1 MKLSYMTLTFLTN
14 LVNHHQINVADE
26 LYKRLGG
33 NYVYVAFEPLP
44 DWLKKGGY
52 AEFDRPY
59 ILRAYE
65 SSNNQ
70 KRAQELADNSD
81 VVIIGSASE
90 DLVRRRLQQNK
101 ITFHYS
107 ERWFKTGYQSLFSPR
122 AWYFFYKNHI
132 QYRKKRSYMLC
143 ASAFTASDV
152 HKIGAYP
159 HKCFKWGYFTKV
171 DEALDIEH
179 VLQKK
184 RDEHVKIMWCA
195 RFLKLKHPELPVLL
209 ARYLKYCGYDFELSM
224 YGSGEECEV
233 TQRLIDTL
241 GVGDQVTLKGNLPNE
256 EILHAMQAHHI
267 FLFTSDRNEGWG
279 AVLNEAMSNGCTV
292 VGSNEIGSVP
302 FLIQDGKNGCI
313 FESLSLNSLQD
324 KVEYLINHRGICEQ
338 YAREAYR
345 SMCDTWSPRNAAGRL
360 MKLIN
365 VIQEDRLSDYKVE
378 EGPCSW
384 AE

>member
-1 MKLSYMTLTFLTN
+1 MTLTFLTN

-26 LYKRLGG
+26 LYERLGN

-52 AEFDRPY
+52 AEFNRPY

-65 SSNNQ
+65 SLDNQ
-70 KRAQELADNSD
+70 KSAQELADNSD
-81 VVIIGSASE
+81 VVIIGSAPES
-90 DLVRRRLQQNK
+90 LVAKRLQQNK

-107 ERWFKTGYQSLFSPR
+107 ERWFKTGYRSLLSPR

-152 HKIGAYP
+152 HKMGAYP

-171 DEALDIEH
+171 DEALDIES

-184 RDEHVKIMWCA
+184 RDEPVKIMWCA
-195 RFLKLKHPELPVLL
+195 RFLKLKHPELPVRL
-209 ARYLKYCGYDFELSM
+209 AYSLKSRGYNFEINL
-224 YGSGEECEV
+224 YGSGEEYDAV
-233 TQRLIDTL
+233 KGLIASLQVADR
-241 GVGDQVTLKGNLPNE
+241 VTLKGNLPNDQ
-256 EILHAMQAHHI
+256 ILQAMQAHHI

-292 VGSNEIGSVP
+292 VGSDEIGSVP
-302 FLIQDGKNGCI
+302 FLVQEGVNGCI
-313 FESLSLNSLQD
+313 FRSRSLESLQE
-324 KVEYLINHRGICEQ
+324 KVEYLINNRNICEQ
-338 YAREAYR
+338 YAREAYVAMR
-345 SMCDTWSPRNAAGRL
+345 DCWSPRKAAERL
-360 MKLIN
+360 MELIN
-365 VIQEDRLSDYKVE
+365 VIQEGGFSRYKVE

>member
-1 MKLSYMTLTFLTN
+1 MTLTFLTN

-26 LYKRLGG
+26 LYERLGN

-107 ERWFKTGYQSLFSPR
+107 ERWFKTGYQSLLSPR
-122 AWYFFYKNHI
+122 AWCFFYKNHI
-132 QYRKKRSYMLC
+132 QYRNKRSYMLC

-152 HKIGAYP
+152 HKVGAYP
-159 HKCFKWGYFTKV
+159 HKCFKWGYFTEV
-171 DEALDIEH
+171 DEALDIER

-195 RFLKLKHPELPVLL
+195 RFLKWKHPELPVRL
-209 ARYLKYCGYDFELSM
+209 AYSLKSRGYDFEINL
-224 YGSGEECEV
+224 YGSGEEYDAV
-233 TQRLIDTL
+233 KRLIAL
-241 GVGDQVTLKGNLPNE
+241 LQVADRVSLKGNLPND
-256 EILHAMQAHHI
+256 EILQAMQAHHI

-292 VGSNEIGSVP
+292 IGANEIGSVP
-302 FLIQDGKNGCI
+302 FLVRDGVNGCI
-313 FESLSLNSLQD
+313 FRSQSLESLQE
-324 KVEYLINHRGICEQ
+324 KVEYLINNRNICEQ

-360 MKLIN
+360 MELIN

-384 AE
+384 EE

>member
-1 MKLSYMTLTFLTN
+1 MRVIFLTN

-26 LYKRLGG
+26 LYERLGN

-65 SSNNQ
+65 SSDNQ

-81 VVIIGSASE
+81 VVIIGSAPES
-90 DLVRRRLQQNK
+90 LVAKRLQRNK

-107 ERWFKTGYQSLFSPR
+107 ERWFKTGYQSLLSPR
-122 AWYFFYKNHI
+122 AWCFFYKNHI
-132 QYRKKRSYMLC
+132 QYRNKRSYMLC

-152 HKIGAYP
+152 HKVGAYP
-159 HKCFKWGYFTKV
+159 HKCFKWGYFTEV
-171 DEALDIEH
+171 DEALDIER

-195 RFLKLKHPELPVLL
+195 RFLKWKHPELPVLL
-209 ARYLKYCGYDFELSM
+209 ARYLKFCGYDFELNM
-224 YGSGEECEV
+224 YGSGEEYEV

-241 GVGDQVTLKGNLPNE
+241 EVGDRVILKGNLPNE
-256 EILHAMQAHHI
+256 EILQAMQAHHI

-279 AVLNEAMSNGCTV
+279 AVLNEAMSNGCSV

-302 FLIQDGKNGCI
+302 FLVRDGVNGSI
-313 FESLSLNSLQD
+313 FRSRSLESLQE
-324 KVEYLINHRGICEQ
+324 KIEYLINNRNICEQ
-338 YAREAYR
+338 YAREAYKTMR
-345 SMCDTWSPRNAAGRL
+345 DVWSPRNAAERL
-360 MKLIN
+360 MELIN
-365 VIQEDRLSDYKVE
+365 VIQEDGLSNYKVE

>member
-1 MKLSYMTLTFLTN
+1 MTLTFLTN

-26 LYKRLGG
+26 LYERLGN

-65 SSNNQ
+65 SSENQ
-70 KRAQELADNSD
+70 KLAQELADNSD
-81 VVIIGSASE
+81 VVIIGSVSE
-90 DLVRRRLQQNK
+90 DLVSKRLQQNK

-107 ERWFKTGYQSLFSPR
+107 ERWFKMGYRSLLSPR

-132 QYRKKRSYMLC
+132 QYRNKRSYMLC

-159 HKCFKWGYFTKV
+159 QKCFKWGYFTRV

-195 RFLKLKHPELPVLL
+195 RFLKWKHPELPVRL
-209 ARYLKYCGYDFELSM
+209 AYSLKSRGYDFEINL
-224 YGSGEECEV
+224 YGSGEEYDAV
-233 TQRLIDTL
+233 KRLIAL
-241 GVGDQVTLKGNLPNE
+241 LQVADRVSLKGNLPND
-256 EILHAMQAHHI
+256 EILQAMQAHHI

-292 VGSNEIGSVP
+292 IGANEIGSVP
-302 FLIQDGKNGCI
+302 FLIQDGKNGCV
-313 FESLSLNSLQD
+313 FESLSLNSLRN
-324 KVEYLINHRGICEQ
+324 KVEYLINHRDICEQ
-338 YAREAYR
+338 YAHEAYR
-345 SMCDTWSPRNAAGRL
+345 SMCDTWSPRNATGRL
-360 MKLIN
+360 MELIN
-365 VIQEDRLSDYKVE
+365 VIQEDGLSNYKVKK
-378 EGPCSW
+378 GPCSW